1 MAIHADDISGWMRDM
16 DVQPRVGVYQPVLD
30 VAIDLGPMPPV
41 VRVTECI
48 SAVTGVWVRSALV
61 AGVRLASPPSEVGS
75 PKRVSI
81 RHSLVVRRMS
91 LSSPWEALLT
101 VAAEKSAPLLYAGA
115 AMVALQ
121 RLLQMV
127 MEWQRHRLDVADRRL
142 RIEAVQ
148 LLRQHA
154 TEVRRDGGPASEI
167 EPSSEA
173 LAALVTLAQLPIVR
187 AEIQSEEQTD

>member
-1 MAIHADDISGWMRDM
+1 MNAR
-16 DVQPRVGVYQPVLD
+16 PTVGVDQPVLD
-30 VAIDLGPMPPV
+30 VAIDLDQMPPV
-41 VRVTECI
+41 VRVTECLG
-48 SAVTGVWVRSALV
+48 ALTGAWVRSALV

-81 RHSLVVRRMS
+81 RQSLVVRRMS

-101 VAAEKSAPLLYAGA
+101 VAAEKSAPVLYAGA

-127 MEWQRHRLDVADRRL
+127 MEWQRHRLDVAERRL
-142 RIEAVQ
+142 QIEVAQ

-154 TEVRRDGGPASEI
+154 TEVRREGGPVSEI
-167 EPSSEA
+167 EPSSDA
-173 LAALVTLAQLPIVR
+173 LTALITLARRPILR
-187 AEIQSEEQTD
+187 AEIQPEDRLD

>member
-1 MAIHADDISGWMRDM
+1 
-16 DVQPRVGVYQPVLD
+16 
-30 VAIDLGPMPPV
+30 
-41 VRVTECI
+41 
-48 SAVTGVWVRSALV
+48 
-61 AGVRLASPPSEVGS
+61 
-75 PKRVSI
+75 
-81 RHSLVVRRMS
+81 MS